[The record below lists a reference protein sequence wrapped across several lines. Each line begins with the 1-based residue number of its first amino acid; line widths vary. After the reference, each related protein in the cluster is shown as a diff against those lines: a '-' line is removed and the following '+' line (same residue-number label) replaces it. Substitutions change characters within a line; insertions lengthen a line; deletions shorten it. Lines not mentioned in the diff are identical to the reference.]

1 MVKRNIGMRTSSE
14 EAKRNILRR
23 MSQFPECGFSK
34 STLGKIA
41 FPGYDFKKPQG
52 AAFAAA
58 KVVSELDGDG
68 IVRLADDHRW
78 YITQKG
84 LIMSED
90 LKK

>member
-1 MVKRNIGMRTSSE
+1 MMKRNIGKHTSSE
-14 EAKRNILRR
+14 EAKLNILRR

-58 KVVSELDGDG
+58 KVVNELDDDG

-78 YITQKG
+78 YITRKG
-84 LIMSED
+84 LVMSED
-90 LKK
+90 LK